1 MRICPQCGEVYP
13 NRATRCRAHEVTLEP
28 WTEFATAAFTDVEHR
43 ALPVATPFDLPRPVT
58 PDGGDLAL
66 ADTPRSGDVPAARGS
81 RRRRVIG
88 GRYRLG
94 RELGVGGYGVVFAAD
109 DQLTGDR
116 VAIKLLAPSA
126 TANAES
132 LTRFHREAIATS
144 RIRHPHIVDVADF
157 DVDPDGGHFIVMEYL
172 DGRDLSEALADDGP
186 LAPARALAI
195 AAQCARGLA
204 AAHRVGVLHRD
215 LKPANIYLVR
225 RADGG
230 EAVKIIDFGVS
241 KLTRLAGDY
250 TDVTSAS
257 KVVGTPCYMAPEQAR
272 GRELDGR
279 CDVYALGVVLFEML
293 VGQRPFTGRA
303 PLEILVQHVKA
314 PRVAPSTLRPELAA
328 CPGLDALVVRAL
340 AVDPGDR
347 FASMTAFSDA
357 LLACLGRIDPEAAD
371 RVATTTDAFTDPG
384 EALTCSSEVSTPRAP
399 SARSRWVGLAL
410 GAVAIATVAVVGLGG
425 RVARGPE
432 VAPPPVAPA
441 APPPAVTAVD
451 APAPAPAPAPARAP
465 ALAPAPAP
473 APAPPVAP
481 APRVVR
487 LTSSPAGATVRR
499 DGVRLGVTPL
509 TIAVDGDGPAP
520 TVSVEARGHRPR
532 RVVLAAGRD
541 AVDVTLTPLPP
552 PRRVPR
558 GAAELGVAEW

>member
-28 WTEFATAAFTDVEHR
+28 WTEFATAAFTDVEHS
-43 ALPVATPFDLPRPVT
+43 ALPVATPFDFARPAT
-58 PDGGDLAL
+58 PGGGELAL
-66 ADTPRSGDVPAARGS
+66 ADTPRSGEVPARGP
-81 RRRRVIG
+81 RRRRTIG

-94 RELGVGGYGVVFAAD
+94 RELGVGGYGVVFAAE

-116 VAIKLLAPSA
+116 VAIKVLAPSA

-157 DVDPDGGHFIVMEYL
+157 DVDGDGGHFIVMEYL

-195 AAQCARGLA
+195 ASQCARGLA

-225 RADGG
+225 RPDGG

-241 KLTRLAGDY
+241 KLTQLAGDY

-314 PRVAPSTLRPELAA
+314 PRVPPSMLRPELAA

-347 FASMTAFSDA
+347 FASMAAFGDA
-357 LLACLGRIDPEAAD
+357 LLGCLGGIDPAAAE

-384 EALTCSSEVSTPRAP
+384 EALTCSSEVSAARAP
-399 SARSRWVGLAL
+399 SARGRWVGLAL
-410 GAVAIATVAVVGLGG
+410 GAVALATVAVVGLGG
-425 RVARGPE
+425 HAARGPE
-432 VAPPPVAPA
+432 PAPPVVAPVVAPSATAAPA
-441 APPPAVTAVD
+441 APAPPAVAVPAAPAVAVD
-451 APAPAPAPAPARAP
+451 A
-465 ALAPAPAP
+465 
-473 APAPPVAP
+473 APPAAPVAVAP
-481 APRVVR
+481 GPRVVR

-499 DGVRLGVTPL
+499 DGARLGVTPL
-509 TIAVDGDGPAP
+509 SIAIDADGPAP

-541 AVDVTLTPLPP
+541 AVDVTLTPLSP
-552 PRRVPR
+552 PRRPTR